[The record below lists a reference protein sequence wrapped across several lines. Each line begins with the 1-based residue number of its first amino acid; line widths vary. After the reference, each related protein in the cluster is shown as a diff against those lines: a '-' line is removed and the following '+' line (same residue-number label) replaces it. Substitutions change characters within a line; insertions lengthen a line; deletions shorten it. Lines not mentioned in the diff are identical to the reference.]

1 MSRVSVLRP
10 PAVIRH
16 AAECIER
23 LFYSVFVCPRV
34 SSRTED
40 YVTWKLHRPSFFGGP
55 YATFANEIPH
65 VAKSIVA
72 YELGH
77 EMSSLSLSLL
87 DIISFRG
94 ENPTTDLT

>member
-1 MSRVSVLRP
+1 M
-10 PAVIRH
+10 
-16 AAECIER
+16 
-23 LFYSVFVCPRV
+23 
-34 SSRTED
+34 
-40 YVTWKLHRPSFFGGP
+40 
-55 YATFANEIPH
+55 FANEIPH